1 VITAMRFGPPAA
13 GAGGRILREL
23 TFSVRSTFPLQAAC
37 LVANGL
43 REQLTRLLAYDFE
56 LDLVEPTLVCAQAR
70 RVLFA
75 SALVYRVRGRLC
87 DAFIVLRATDA
98 RRLVAAAFG
107 EAERPE
113 RDPLSEIERTTLERI
128 IAAVAPLCAPLCG
141 QPGAVTREPSERAE
155 IESVTYFEVRTSGA
169 LSVAIG
175 FALTRDPAE
184 EVGSRLA
191 LDDLLDVKLE
201 GTVECARGSIGVPA
215 FAGLDAQTTLA
226 LETQLEAPGSLRF
239 GDVLVARG
247 ICGAVEGRS
256 TFVVECCPAGG
267 V

>member
-1 VITAMRFGPPAA
+1 VIAALRFGPPAS
-13 GAGGRILREL
+13 GAGGRTLREL
-23 TFSVRSTFPLQAAC
+23 TFSPRSTFPLQAAC

-43 REQLTRLLAYDFE
+43 REQLTRLLAHDFE

-75 SALVYRVRGRLC
+75 SALAYRVRGRLC
-87 DAFIVLRATDA
+87 DAFIVLRSADA

-113 RDPLSEIERTTLERI
+113 RDPLSEIERATLERI
-128 IAAVAPLCAPLCG
+128 ISAVAPLCAPLCG
-141 QPGAVTREPSERAE
+141 QPGAVTREPAERAE

-169 LSVAIG
+169 LTVAIG

-184 EVGSRLA
+184 EVGPRLA
-191 LDDLLDVKLE
+191 LDDLLDVNLE
-201 GTVECARGSIGVPA
+201 GTVECASGSIGVLA
-215 FAGLDAQTTLA
+215 FASLDAQTTLA
-226 LETQLEAPGSLRF
+226 LETQLEAPGALRF
-239 GDVLVARG
+239 GDVVVARG
-247 ICGAVEGRS
+247 TCGALAGRS
-256 TFVVECCPAGG
+256 TFVLDGSPLGG